1 MLRKWFF
8 HKYRDAGLTSG
19 GNTVAIL
26 SDQKTVETLANGEE
40 FELAGCSETYV
51 VALFKGDQTDKFTKG
66 ELIIETTRVPKD
78 IVNQDGVV
86 YDIQRLM

>member
-1 MLRKWFF
+1 MKRKWFF
-8 HKYRDAGLTSG
+8 HKYREAGLTSG

-40 FELAGCSETYV
+40 YELAGGSETYV
-51 VALFKGDQTDKFTKG
+51 VALFKGDVRGKLTKG
-66 ELIIETTRVPKD
+66 ELVIETDRVPRD
-78 IVNQDGVV
+78 IVNENGEV